1 MLIACFIRHSSSV
14 ARSSVPPGPVKAS
27 FRRPIVVGNLSR
39 DEAHDFFL
47 QHVLPMFSGTPP
59 DACSAWERV
68 YEVCGGNPGLLYIC
82 ASDAAAFGSW
92 ETACAS
98 IVQTAATDIAKG
110 LSPSTWEG
118 AAWTTDDCHT
128 VLHMIASSPHAAVPA
143 AQLEAH
149 LGFSLF
155 GLRLF
160 GWGGAQKLQS
170 MNKMNLLLR
179 RSYDPLARDIDA
191 AAFGPD
197 LEDVYTL
204 PSAAHIIAAR
214 RKLKLG
220 LQES

>member
-1 MLIACFIRHSSSV
+1 M
-14 ARSSVPPGPVKAS
+14 KEE
-27 FRRPIVVGNLSR
+27 FRETIFLGNLSR
-39 DEAHDFFL
+39 DEAHEFFV
-47 QHVLPMFSGTPP
+47 QHVLPCFSRAP
-59 DACSAWERV
+59 DSRDAWDRV
-68 YEVCGGNPGLLYIC
+68 YEVCGGNPGLLRKC
-82 ASDAAAFGSW
+82 ASSAAAYGSW

-98 IVQTAATDIAKG
+98 IVRAAMTRITKG

-118 AAWTTDDCHT
+118 AVWTTDDCRT
-128 VLHMIASSPHAAVPA
+128 VLQMIASSPHAAVPA

-191 AAFGPD
+191 AAFGPE

-204 PSAAHIIAAR
+204 PSAAHIIAAK
-214 RKLKLG
+214 RKLNL
-220 LQES
+220 

>member
-1 MLIACFIRHSSSV
+1 
-14 ARSSVPPGPVKAS
+14 
-27 FRRPIVVGNLSR
+27 
-39 DEAHDFFL
+39 
-47 QHVLPMFSGTPP
+47 MFSGTPP

-143 AQLEAH
+143 AQLEAA
-149 LGFSLF
+149 LGLDGSK
-155 GLRLF
+155 
-160 GWGGAQKLQS
+160 KLQS

-191 AAFGPD
+191 AAFGPKKQ
-197 LEDVYTL
+197 DVYTL
-204 PSAAHIIAAR
+204 PSAAHVCAAR
-214 RKLKLG
+214 VALDL
-220 LQES
+220 E

>member
-1 MLIACFIRHSSSV
+1 ML
-14 ARSSVPPGPVKAS
+14 P
-27 FRRPIVVGNLSR
+27 L
-39 DEAHDFFL
+39 
-47 QHVLPMFSGTPP
+47 FSGAPP

-98 IVQTAATDIAKG
+98 IVQTAATDITKG
-110 LSPSTWEG
+110 LSPSTWDG
-118 AAWTTDDCHT
+118 ATWTTDDCRT

-143 AQLEAH
+143 AQLEAQ
-149 LGFSLF
+149 LGFRLF

-191 AAFGPD
+191 AAFGPKKQ
-197 LEDVYTL
+197 DVYTL
-204 PSAAHIIAAR
+204 PSAAHVRAAR
-214 RKLKLG
+214 VALDL
-220 LQES
+220 E

>member
-1 MLIACFIRHSSSV
+1 
-14 ARSSVPPGPVKAS
+14 VKEE
-27 FRRPIVVGNLSR
+27 FRDTLFLGNLSR
-39 DEAHDFFL
+39 DEARSFFF
-47 QHVLPMFSGTPP
+47 QHVLPTFSYAP
-59 DACSAWERV
+59 DSRGAWDRI
-68 YEVCGGNPGLLYIC
+68 YEVCGGNPGLLRKC
-82 ASDAAAFGSW
+82 ASSAAASGSW

-98 IVQTAATDIAKG
+98 IVQTAMTRITKG

-118 AAWTTDDCHT
+118 AAWTTDDCRT

-155 GLRLF
+155 G
-160 GWGGAQKLQS
+160 WGGAQKLEAALGLDGSKKLQS

-204 PSAAHIIAAR
+204 PSAAHVIAAK
-214 RKLKLG
+214 RKLNL
-220 LQES
+220 

>member
-1 MLIACFIRHSSSV
+1 MGRA
-14 ARSSVPPGPVKAS
+14 GPVKEE
-27 FRRPIVVGNLSR
+27 FRDTLFLGNLSR
-39 DEAHDFFL
+39 DEAHSFFF
-47 QHVLPMFSGTPP
+47 QHVLPTFSYAP
-59 DACSAWERV
+59 DSRGAWDRV
-68 YEVCGGNPGLLYIC
+68 YEVCGGNPGLLRKC
-82 ASDAAAFGSW
+82 ASSAAAFGSW

-98 IVQTAATDIAKG
+98 IVQTAMTRITKG
-110 LSPSTWEG
+110 LSPSTWDG
-118 AAWTTDDCHT
+118 AAWTADDCRT

-170 MNKMNLLLR
+170 MNKLNLLLR

-191 AAFGPD
+191 AAFGPE

-204 PSAAHIIAAR
+204 SSASHMIAAK
-214 RKLKLG
+214 RKLHL
-220 LQES
+220 